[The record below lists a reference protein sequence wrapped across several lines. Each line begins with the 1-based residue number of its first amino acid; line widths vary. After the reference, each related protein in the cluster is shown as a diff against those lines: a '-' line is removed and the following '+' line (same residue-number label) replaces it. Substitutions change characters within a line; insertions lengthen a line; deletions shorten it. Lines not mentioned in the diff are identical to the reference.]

1 MSLTLDL
8 YSPGHSWL
16 HRLDPRVKL
25 WGMFLGMVTT
35 FLLPSPWQQTLF
47 LVSVHLILFSAGVSW
62 RMLSWL
68 WRQMAVL
75 VGFILILQPFFT
87 PSGTPLV
94 TWGPLHLTWGGIEIA
109 ALLALRTLSMAFVTG
124 GVLFT
129 TRQTVLVRAF
139 VRLGLPYT
147 WGLVLALTL
156 RFIPAIQSLFNT
168 VREAQAAR
176 GWMPAKELRG
186 NIIRRAR
193 EYIPVLVAV
202 IIGILRL
209 SDQLTLALAARGLAS
224 GRQRTVWHD
233 LHMQR
238 WDWIVLVGE
247 TAMFLWLL
255 FWCLG

>member
-1 MSLTLDL
+1 MSLALDL

-25 WGMFLGMVTT
+25 CGMLLGMVTT
-35 FLLPSPWQQTLF
+35 FLLPHPWQQASF
-47 LVSVHLILFSAGVSW
+47 LLGMHFVLFSAGVPW

-68 WRQMAVL
+68 WRQMVVL

-87 PSGTPLV
+87 PSGASLV
-94 TWGPLHLTWGGIEIA
+94 AWGPLRLTWGGIERA
-109 ALLALRTLSMAFVTG
+109 ALLALRALSMAFVTG

-129 TRQTVLVRAF
+129 TEQTMLVRAF
-139 VRLGLPYT
+139 VRLGLPYK
-147 WGLVLALTL
+147 WGLMLALTL

-176 GWMPAKELRG
+176 GWMPARELKG

-202 IIGILRL
+202 IIGMLRL

-224 GRQRTVWHD
+224 ERRRTVWRD
-233 LHMQR
+233 LRMQC
-238 WDWIVLVGE
+238 WDWAFLVGE
-247 TAMFLWLL
+247 IGVFLWLL
-255 FWCLG
+255 FWRFG